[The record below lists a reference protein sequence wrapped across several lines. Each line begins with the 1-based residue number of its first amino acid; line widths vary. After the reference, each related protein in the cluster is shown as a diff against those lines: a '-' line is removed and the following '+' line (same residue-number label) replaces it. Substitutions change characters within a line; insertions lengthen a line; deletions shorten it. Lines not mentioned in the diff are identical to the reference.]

1 MHLFGIG
8 YSLFIS
14 ALLVEI
20 RHILT
25 VKEVEYMREN
35 QRAGDCIAV
44 IGSMTQAMRAQ
55 KILAN
60 AAIRAEII
68 KADSSLTKRGCAY
81 ALEYSCV
88 QNQNVKTIL
97 ERAGVRVR
105 TYHGGDGK

>member
-1 MHLFGIG
+1 
-8 YSLFIS
+8 
-14 ALLVEI
+14 
-20 RHILT
+20 
-25 VKEVEYMREN
+25 MREN
-35 QRAGDCIAV
+35 QRAGECLAV

-68 KADSSLTKRGCAY
+68 KADASLTKRGCVY

-97 ERAGVRVR
+97 EGAGVRVR
-105 TYHGGDGK
+105 SYYGGEGQ